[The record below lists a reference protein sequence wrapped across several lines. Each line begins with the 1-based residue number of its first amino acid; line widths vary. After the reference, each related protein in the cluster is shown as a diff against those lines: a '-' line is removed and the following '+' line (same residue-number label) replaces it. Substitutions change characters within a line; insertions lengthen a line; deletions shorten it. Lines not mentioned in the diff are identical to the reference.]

1 MTIYQQAVVLVVRL
15 HSGSQWFL
23 SYLRAENVSEVTN
36 ATVPFKYICK
46 SYRSF
51 LKFLQSIV
59 EIIKFECEVA
69 VKYYI
74 VSFFLQDFFLSLQVD
89 REFRVLSALKSAS
102 FPVPNPYLYCGDIS
116 VIGTEF
122 YIMEH
127 VQVSDVQTIICCA
140 LIFY

>member
-1 MTIYQQAVVLVVRL
+1 M
-15 HSGSQWFL
+15 
-23 SYLRAENVSEVTN
+23 SEVTN

-127 VQVSDVQTIICCA
+127 VQVSDV
-140 LIFY
+140 